1 MIVLTRA
8 IAIFGIVVVGFWL
21 FFNILFLASELLSGI
36 SLSEI
41 SVFWF
46 LELLIVTGWHLVV
59 YSIYGAFR
67 ISRNFSA
74 GVFLVFGLLSTI
86 LWYLSLLAHTRPGL
100 IIAFGFA
107 SLSAAFIA
115 VLIIRYLES
124 KPRE

>member
-1 MIVLTRA
+1 VIVLTRA
-8 IAIFGIVVVGFWL
+8 IAIFGVVVVGAWL
-21 FFNILFLASELLSGI
+21 LLAIPVVVSQLLSGI
-36 SLSEI
+36 SS
-41 SVFWF
+41 F
-46 LELLIVTGWHLVV
+46 LILEVLIVTGWHLVM

-100 IIAFGFA
+100 IVAFGFA

-115 VLIIRYLES
+115 VLIIRYLER